1 MYYYINTFYIYSFIG
16 YIYELVLNFTTKG
29 KIINNLLTEPIKPI
43 YGVGA
48 IIIFLLD
55 KYILK
60 KIKIKKKYKIIIFT
74 ISVFILLTLFE
85 YLTGIFSHK
94 LLGKTLWN
102 YKHKHFHIGKYICLE
117 VSILW
122 TILSL
127 LYVFLLKKKTDKII
141 KKIPEWFSNI
151 LIITT
156 ITDILLILIH

>member
-16 YIYELVLNFTTKG
+16 YIYELILNFTTKG

-48 IIIFLLD
+48 
-55 KYILK
+55 
-60 KIKIKKKYKIIIFT
+60 IIIFT

-127 LYVFLLKKKTDKII
+127 LYVFILKKKTDKII